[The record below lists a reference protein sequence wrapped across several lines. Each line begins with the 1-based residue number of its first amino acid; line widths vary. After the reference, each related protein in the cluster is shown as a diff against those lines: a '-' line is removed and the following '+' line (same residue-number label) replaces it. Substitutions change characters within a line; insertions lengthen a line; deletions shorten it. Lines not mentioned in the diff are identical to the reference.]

1 MYVNGLIEHLKSGLG
16 TPLRK
21 EGVAQAYVYE
31 LFDSDERQENGTGP
45 VPYYGIL
52 YPNMTQKV
60 NVDFSAASERVGGG
74 CGGGGILVGVAVR
87 VLMAVVVL
95 VLH

>member
-74 CGGGGILVGVAVR
+74 GGILVGVAVR

-95 VLH
+95 VLY